1 MAIEITEINHVQ
13 ITVTRE
19 LEAASKRF
27 YGEVLGLE
35 EIPKPGESAR
45 RGGAWYRCGGVE
57 LHLSIED
64 GATANARSKR
74 HVCYMVR
81 DVSRAESA
89 LRGAGVEIIP
99 DDQPIEG
106 WPRFYVR
113 DPGGNR
119 LEIAQKA

>member
-19 LEAASKRF
+19 LEEASKRF
-27 YGEVLGLE
+27 YGEALGLE
-35 EIPKPGESAR
+35 EIPKPGESAK
-45 RGGAWYRCGGVE
+45 RGGAWYRCGAVE
-57 LHLSIED
+57 LHLSIEAS
-64 GATANARSKR
+64 ATANAESKR

-81 DVSRAESA
+81 DVARAERA
-89 LRGAGVEIIP
+89 LREAGVEIIP

-106 WPRFYVR
+106 WLRFYVR

-119 LEIAQKA
+119 IEIAQRA